1 MSLEVLNGEAFVA
14 GAKVAAVN
22 DDTGCTRSMNTGPKA
37 AILQRESR
45 Y

>member
-1 MSLEVLNGEAFVA
+1 MSLEVLNWEAFEA
-14 GAKVAAVN
+14 GAKAAPVN

-37 AILQRESR
+37 AILQRKSR